1 MSNSFRTSD
10 YVEKDER
17 LARQPDESPF
27 SYHKRLVYGKLV
39 DKTLSDIDY
48 TELAPLLYGREYASD
63 VARRLMYGSRK
74 TLELMEQEGG
84 CTNGRSQEL
93 DARIVE
99 LQKERQK
106 FYDQR
111 REFNKL
117 VNTEARAEHLTDVL
131 AKAADSLGDTV
142 GLVFDA
148 PVAYE
153 SSSNE
158 AILVLSDLHY
168 GMVTDNVFNIY
179 NTDICV
185 RRVKRV
191 VDAAIQRCALHNVE
205 KLHLFLLGDMIHG
218 AIHVSTRVAAEEL
231 VTDQIMQVAEV
242 LAQSVARLAAS
253 VPEVVVFSTY
263 GNHGRVTAKKEE
275 SIHRDNM
282 ERLIP
287 WWLEYRLAS
296 IENVEVVPIGAD
308 EFILAKIA
316 GHGVCGVHGDL
327 DNVKSSP
334 RLLQTLLFK
343 QFGMNLEYI
352 ILGDKHHRE
361 SFEEMGITSM
371 ICGSL
376 CGADDYS
383 SNKRL
388 FSTPSQLLLIFSKDG
403 LDAEYRISCEP

>member
-1 MSNSFRTSD
+1 MNSSFHTND
-10 YVEKDER
+10 YEEKDER
-17 LARQPDESPF
+17 LSRQPDESPF
-27 SYHKRLVYGKLV
+27 AYHKRLVYGKLV
-39 DKTLSDIDY
+39 DKTLSDVDY

-74 TLELMEQEGG
+74 TLELMEQEKEEQ
-84 CTNGRSQEL
+84 SPSHDL
-93 DARIVE
+93 DVRMIE
-99 LQKERQK
+99 LQKEKQK
-106 FYDQR
+106 FFDQR
-111 REFNKL
+111 REFKKL
-117 VNTEARAEHLTDVL
+117 INSEARAEHLESML
-131 AKAADSLGDTV
+131 AEAAENLGNTI
-142 GLVFDA
+142 GFVFNA
-148 PVAYE
+148 PV
-153 SSSNE
+153 SQDIGTNE
-158 AILVLSDLHY
+158 AVLVLSDLHY

-179 NTDICV
+179 NTGICIN
-185 RRVKRV
+185 RVKRV
-191 VDAAIQRCALHNVE
+191 VDSALKRCALHDVH

-242 LAQSVARLAAS
+242 LAQAVARLAEY
-253 VPEVVVFSTY
+253 VPEVAVYSTY
-263 GNHGRVTAKKEE
+263 GNHGRVIPKKEE

-287 WWLEYRLAS
+287 WWLEHRLNGLG
-296 IENVEVVPIGAD
+296 NVEVIPVGAD
-308 EFILAKIA
+308 EFILTKVA

-343 QFGMNLEYI
+343 QYGMNLEYI

-376 CGADDYS
+376 CGADDYA

-388 FSTPSQLLLIFSKDG
+388 YSTPSQLLLIFNEAG
-403 LDAEYRISCEP
+403 LDAEYRISCE